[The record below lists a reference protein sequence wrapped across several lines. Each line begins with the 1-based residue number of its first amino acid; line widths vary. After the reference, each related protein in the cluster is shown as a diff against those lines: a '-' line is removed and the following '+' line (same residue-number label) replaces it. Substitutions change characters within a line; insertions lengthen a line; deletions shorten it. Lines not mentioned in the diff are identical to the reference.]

1 MRPEDEPTAGQPD
14 PFAGWRYGGPEPPA
28 EPAAQSATAAAEQ
41 PRAARGRPSR
51 RVVAIVGAGAL
62 AALAAVLA
70 LTQGGGGAPLAP
82 TTPVTR
88 AAYVTGLEPGYKV
101 AMSINE
107 TVAGH
112 AVSFTAQGSF
122 STGAHPQGS
131 LTMLAPGGISISE
144 IVVGPDLFMALPGAA
159 GAGLAPTPWVKA
171 KLAAVTG
178 ASGFNLSTTG
188 ASNPSQELDLLRSAG
203 QVTAVGSETVR
214 GVSTTRYHAVID
226 LNRYPSVLAPSL
238 RAAAARAA
246 ALLERV
252 TGQST
257 LAADVWVD
265 RNGLVRRL
273 ALDLS
278 VCSSVGPVDATLSM
292 DLYDFGRQ
300 PAVAAPPASE
310 VTDITG
316 TLASQV
322 AQSSRQLGC

>member
-1 MRPEDEPTAGQPD
+1 MRPQDEPTAGQPD
-14 PFAGWRYGGPEPPA
+14 PFAGWRYGGPEPAA
-28 EPAAQSATAAAEQ
+28 EPAAQTTTAAAEQ
-41 PRAARGRPSR
+41 PRVRRERPSR
-51 RVVAIVGAGAL
+51 RVAAIVGAGAL
-62 AALAAVLA
+62 AALAAVLV
-70 LTQGGGGAPLAP
+70 LTQGGGGTPLAP
-82 TTPVTR
+82 STPVTR
-88 AAYVTGLEPGYKV
+88 AAYVTSLEPGYKV
-101 AMSINE
+101 AMNIDE

-112 AVSFTAQGSF
+112 PVSFTAQGSF

-131 LTMLAPGGISISE
+131 MTLLAPGGISISE
-144 IVVGPDLFMALPGAA
+144 IVVGPDLFMQLPGAA
-159 GAGLAPTPWVKA
+159 GAALAPTPWVKA
-171 KLAAVTG
+171 KLAAVNG

-214 GVSTTRYHAVID
+214 GVATTHYHAVID
-226 LNRYPSVLAPSL
+226 LNRYPSVVAPSL

-265 RNGLVRRL
+265 RSGLVRRL

-278 VCSSVGPVDATLSM
+278 VCSSVGTVDATLSM
-292 DLYDFGRQ
+292 DIYDFGRQ
-300 PAVAAPPASE
+300 PTVTVPPASE

-322 AQSSRQLGC
+322 AQSTQQLGC